1 MPHRHKLGWHNEE
14 MNLPIRK
21 PKLKLKLIHS
31 GLILVSVPLIFGWIM
46 TVALNS
52 ALQQSLQMRKS
63 IERRAIASDAINK
76 LVRDCIEFRTD
87 IIDRNVDE
95 LYTTAKSSD
104 VRTETQR
111 VNEDMST
118 VRDDAKILNE
128 LTEKHEQYRNQ
139 LAEVLLAAKTTLNV
153 AESCQNND
161 VEKASKTN
169 LDFAIQN
176 LENVAEKHSKLL
188 PIDSEA
194 AKLHDRDVQQVLAWL
209 LAANFMA
216 CPLLVL
222 YFSQKI
228 VRRLGVLVT
237 NAERLAQDKR
247 LLDPIDGDDEIAHLD
262 AVFRSMAK
270 KIADTRTEREEI
282 ERLKKE
288 FVSMIGHDLRTPLS
302 AVQGTLTLIADG
314 VYGDISDSGVS
325 KAKIAEESIERL
337 TNLANELLDIE
348 KFESKKL
355 PIELKPTQ
363 LQSAIQRSIESLEGF
378 ALYKQISIQSID
390 TNLEVMADEA
400 RLIQVIVNLI
410 SNAIKFSPDGSTV
423 SVFALPL
430 ADGQVEVRVTD
441 QGRGI
446 APDKHKEIFD
456 RFKQISK
463 SDADNERGMGLG
475 LAICKA
481 IVESH
486 GGEIGVVSSLNTG
499 CSFWFRLQ
507 QVEQR
512 TIKTTNKHAPQAAPA
527 RGEVR

>member
-1 MPHRHKLGWHNEE
+1 
-14 MNLPIRK
+14 MNLPITR
-21 PKLKLKLIHS
+21 PKFKLIHS

-52 ALQQSLQMRKS
+52 ALQQSLHMRKN
-63 IERRAIASDAINK
+63 IERSAIASNAINK

-87 IIDRNVDE
+87 IADQSVEDHNAGLEDPK
-95 LYTTAKSSD
+95 TTAIKLQ
-104 VRTETQR
+104 VRTNTKR
-111 VNEDMST
+111 LNDDTVAVED
-118 VRDDAKILNE
+118 DLKILNE
-128 LTEKHEQYRNQ
+128 LTEKHEQYKSQ
-139 LAEVLLAAKTTLNV
+139 LAAVLPAAKTTLN
-153 AESCQNND
+153 AIESFESNELEN
-161 VEKASKTN
+161 ASKTK
-169 LDFAIQN
+169 LDFEIQN
-176 LENVAEKHSKLL
+176 LKTIAEIHSKLL
-188 PIDSEA
+188 PLDSEA
-194 AKLHDRDVQQVLAWL
+194 AKLQDRNVQQVLAWL

-222 YFSQKI
+222 YFSQGI

-302 AVQGTLTLIADG
+302 ALQGTLTLIADG

-348 KFESKKL
+348 KFESKKQ

-430 ADGQVEVRVTD
+430 EGGQVEVRVTD

-446 APDKHKEIFD
+446 APDKHKVIFD
-456 RFKQISK
+456 RFQQISK
-463 SDADNERGMGLG
+463 SDADNERGLGLG

-481 IVESH
+481 ILESH
-486 GGEIGVVSSLNTG
+486 GGEIGVVSSLDTG

-512 TIKTTNKHAPQAAPA
+512 TIVTTNKHAPQAVPA
-527 RGEVR
+527 RRGCVNVEGSRR

>member
-1 MPHRHKLGWHNEE
+1 
-14 MNLPIRK
+14 MNLPITK

-31 GLILVSVPLIFGWIM
+31 GLMIVSVPLIFGLIM

-63 IERRAIASDAINK
+63 IERSAIASDAINK
-76 LVRDCIEFRTD
+76 LVRDCIEFRADLT
-87 IIDRNVDE
+87 DRNVEAYIFEHGPDAE
-95 LYTTAKSSD
+95 DRFSHVGSGSSKGSQNLNDYIGAVRAD
-104 VRTETQR
+104 VKVLT
-111 VNEDMST
+111 
-118 VRDDAKILNE
+118 E
-128 LTEKHEQYRNQ
+128 LTEKNEQYKNQ
-139 LAEVLLAAKTTLNV
+139 LAEIIPTTKTILNV
-153 AESCQNND
+153 AQNCKTIEL
-161 VEKASKTN
+161 EKASLPK
-169 LDFAIQN
+169 LDLEIQN
-176 LENVAEKHSKLL
+176 LKTMADKHSKML
-188 PIDSEA
+188 PVDSEA
-194 AKLHDRDVQQVLAWL
+194 AKLHDRNVQQLLAWL

-222 YFSQKI
+222 YFSQGI
-228 VRRLGVLVT
+228 VRRLGVLVE
-237 NAERLAQDKR
+237 NAERLAQNKQ

-288 FVSMIGHDLRTPLS
+288 FVAMIGHDLRTPLS
-302 AVQGTLTLIADG
+302 ALQGTLTLIADG
-314 VYGDISDSGVS
+314 VYGDISDSGVN

-355 PIELKPTQ
+355 PIELKPTL
-363 LQSAIQRSIESLEGF
+363 LQSAIQCSIESLEGF

-430 ADGQVEVRVTD
+430 EAGQVEIRVTD

-446 APDKHKEIFD
+446 SPDKHKEIFG
-456 RFKQISK
+456 RFKQVSK
-463 SDADNERGMGLG
+463 FDADNERGMGLG

-486 GGEIGVVSSLNTG
+486 GGEIGVVSSPDTG
-499 CSFWFRLQ
+499 SSFWFRLQ
-507 QVEQR
+507 QAEQR
-512 TIKTTNKHAPQAAPA
+512 AIIPTLKHEPQAAPA
-527 RGEVR
+527 RSEVR